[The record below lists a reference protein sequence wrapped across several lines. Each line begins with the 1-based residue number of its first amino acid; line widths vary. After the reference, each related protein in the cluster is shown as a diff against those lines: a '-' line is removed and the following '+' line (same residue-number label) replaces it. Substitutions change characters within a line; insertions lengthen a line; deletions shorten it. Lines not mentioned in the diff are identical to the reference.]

1 MRQARKPSAERTN
14 IVLDSKL
21 VERVKRLANVKTTRD
36 AVHVALEHYVRS
48 RDYSGILALRGTG
61 GVLEGYDPKAV
72 SPPRWRNMLV
82 DSSVWI
88 AYLRGDNLVEVA
100 LLSEALERGEPVWL
114 APPILQEVLQGADSP
129 DRFTRWDRVLG
140 ELPMVIAPDPREAA
154 RIAAHLYARCRW
166 VGVTPRSAN
175 DCLIAT
181 HAIRASMPLLHRD
194 RDFGLIA
201 GVEPKL
207 MLVAVR
213 Q

>member
-1 MRQARKPSAERTN
+1 
-14 IVLDSKL
+14 
-21 VERVKRLANVKTTRD
+21 
-36 AVHVALEHYVRS
+36 
-48 RDYSGILALRGTG
+48 
-61 GVLEGYDPKAV
+61 
-72 SPPRWRNMLV
+72 MLV

-88 AYLRGDNLVEVA
+88 AYLRGDNLAEVA

-114 APPILQEVLQGADSP
+114 APPILQEVLRGADSP
-129 DRFTRWDRVLG
+129 DRFTSWDRVLG
-140 ELPMVIAPDPREAA
+140 ELPMVIAPDPRQAA

-181 HAIRASMPLLHRD
+181 HAIHASMPLLHRD

>member
-1 MRQARKPSAERTN
+1 
-14 IVLDSKL
+14 
-21 VERVKRLANVKTTRD
+21 
-36 AVHVALEHYVRS
+36 
-48 RDYSGILALRGTG
+48 
-61 GVLEGYDPKAV
+61 
-72 SPPRWRNMLV
+72 MLV

-100 LLSEALERGEPVWL
+100 LLSEALERGEPIWL
-114 APPILQEVLQGADSP
+114 APPILQEVLHGADSP

-154 RIAAHLYARCRW
+154 RSAAHLYARCRW
-166 VGVTPRSAN
+166 AGVTPRSAN

-181 HAIRASMPLLHRD
+181 QAIHASMPLLHRD